1 MSIMPVRVLLF
12 GPPRLE
18 TPAATPP
25 LPRARGRALLAY
37 LGATPNAGPSVYTRD
52 ALTALLWP
60 GLPPDDARN
69 NLRLS
74 LIHI

>member
-37 LGATPNAGPSVYTRD
+37 LGATPNAGPSVY
-52 ALTALLWP
+52 
-60 GLPPDDARN
+60 
-69 NLRLS
+69 LS
-74 LIHI
+74 LIHISEPTRPY